1 MDTLLRNDVFE
12 GKDGCQYRVV
22 SNTSSAN
29 HGWVINLSQP
39 HAWPVEREFNVL
51 RHHSEHRS
59 HTTRETLP
67 EFAFYSEKARAR
79 ANAAYEAIK
88 PLVLN
93 DDGTENKA
101 LFCEKTRSALVRAR
115 AAELAISKTTIYK
128 YLKDWWTLGQTR
140 YVLIPASARNG
151 KNQPAGTGSRGR
163 RPDDDRYAVLQMSA
177 NDIKW
182 AKEIIQKRYIGN
194 EHASLVGVHSDLI
207 AQRYSLLDGNGA
219 RINLPEGERPSIHQ
233 LRSVLKKYFTQEDV
247 ERGKHGDKNFEREL
261 NPMLGSSLEE
271 CVAPGH
277 IYEIDATI
285 LDVFLVA
292 QANRNSIIGKPTLYL
307 IYDRKTRLC
316 VGFYLGLENASW
328 TGMMLAILSIAVDK
342 QALCRKYNVPYD
354 PADWPAHG
362 VFPAKFL
369 ADRGEGASHNSD
381 RICDGMEATISNT
394 QALLP
399 IRKGLVESGFKS
411 VHTAIKDEAPGYE
424 PPRDAVKRRSPKYHL
439 DAALTLDE
447 IVSIILGQIVR
458 HNRSKMR
465 RFPLAP
471 ENVLDGWAAIPR
483 ELWTRE
489 VSHGGGVGT
498 RYTHEYLHKQLLP
511 VDTAQVTQQGITFRG
526 CFYKSLEP
534 TVRQWMV
541 QAAVKKGFAVR
552 CSYDLRLVDEL
563 IVHDSNGKSYTCTLT
578 ADSKRFAGYSYA
590 EVKYLLSR
598 ELDMKKA
605 KAPESEQARADQRAQ
620 AKAVVDHAI
629 AATKAARTGA
639 ARSARRAD
647 TAAARGAEQTTRRR
661 EEVTMPPTTNIE
673 ETKGKVVRLRPEG
686 SAATPSAEIQMQ
698 SVSDATPTT
707 GSSLQDLLRNLA
719 LEHTN
724 ESTAK

>member
-1 MDTLLRNDVFE
+1 
-12 GKDGCQYRVV
+12 
-22 SNTSSAN
+22 
-29 HGWVINLSQP
+29 
-39 HAWPVEREFNVL
+39 
-51 RHHSEHRS
+51 
-59 HTTRETLP
+59 
-67 EFAFYSEKARAR
+67 
-79 ANAAYEAIK
+79 
-88 PLVLN
+88 
-93 DDGTENKA
+93 
-101 LFCEKTRSALVRAR
+101 
-115 AAELAISKTTIYK
+115 
-128 YLKDWWTLGQTR
+128 
-140 YVLIPASARNG
+140 
-151 KNQPAGTGSRGR
+151 
-163 RPDDDRYAVLQMSA
+163 
-177 NDIKW
+177 
-182 AKEIIQKRYIGN
+182 
-194 EHASLVGVHSDLI
+194 
-207 AQRYSLLDGNGA
+207 
-219 RINLPEGERPSIHQ
+219 
-233 LRSVLKKYFTQEDV
+233 
-247 ERGKHGDKNFEREL
+247 
-261 NPMLGSSLEE
+261 
-271 CVAPGH
+271 
-277 IYEIDATI
+277 
-285 LDVFLVA
+285 
-292 QANRNSIIGKPTLYL
+292 
-307 IYDRKTRLC
+307 
-316 VGFYLGLENASW
+316 
-328 TGMMLAILSIAVDK
+328 
-342 QALCRKYNVPYD
+342 
-354 PADWPAHG
+354 
-362 VFPAKFL
+362 
-369 ADRGEGASHNSD
+369 
-381 RICDGMEATISNT
+381 
-394 QALLP
+394 
-399 IRKGLVESGFKS
+399 
-411 VHTAIKDEAPGYE
+411 
-424 PPRDAVKRRSPKYHL
+424 L